1 MSITLSNWV
10 RVSDEVAASATF
22 FCAAAQP
29 NTSFTMA
36 ETELASTHNGG
47 VRNVTATTAGS
58 GDSGKTVTLVGT
70 DSDGAALSEII
81 TLPGSATLT
90 AGTELFKTV
99 TAAKMSAQPAA
110 NVSVGFGTL
119 CGQKIGGGGVFGSYR
134 VTSGGTAATVSFR
147 TGGTDGTVIAADL
160 TAGSAGTNGAMVSA
174 YGTGAKLVNGFYVTY
189 TLDTADQILAFY
201 AG

>member
-10 RVSDEVAASATF
+10 RVSDEVVASATY

-36 ETELASTHNGG
+36 NTELASTHNGG
-47 VRNVTATTAGS
+47 VRNITVTTAGA
-58 GDSGKTVTLVGT
+58 GDSGKTVTLTGT
-70 DSDGAALSEII
+70 DSDGDELIEVI

-99 TAAKMSAQPAA
+99 TAAEMSVVPAA

-119 CGQKIGGGGVFGSYR
+119 CGAKIGGGGVFGSYR
-134 VTSGGTAATVSFR
+134 VTSGGTGGTVSFR
-147 TGGTDGTVIAADL
+147 TGGTDGTVIATDL
-160 TAGSAGTNGAMVSA
+160 TGGSAGTNGAMVSA

-189 TLDTADQILAFY
+189 TLDVADQILAFY

>member
-1 MSITLSNWV
+1 MSITLSNWI

-22 FCAAAQP
+22 FCAAARP

-58 GDSGKTVTLVGT
+58 SDSGKTVTLTGT
-70 DSDGAALSEII
+70 DADGAALSEII
-81 TLPGSATLT
+81 TLPGSATVT

-99 TAAKMSAQPAA
+99 TAAEMSTQPAA

-134 VTSGGTAATVSFR
+134 VTSGGSAATVSFK
-147 TGGTDGTVIAADL
+147 TGGTDGTVIATDL
-160 TAGSAGTNGAMVSA
+160 TGGSAGTNGAMVSA

-189 TLDTADQILAFY
+189 ALDTADQILVFY

>member
-10 RVSDEVAASATF
+10 RVSDEIAVNTTY
-22 FCAAAQP
+22 FCAAARP
-29 NTSFTMA
+29 TTSFTMA
-36 ETELASTHNGG
+36 NTELASTHNGG

-58 GDSGKTVTLVGT
+58 GDSGKTVTLTGT
-70 DSDGAALSEII
+70 DSDGAALTEII

-99 TAAKMSAQPAA
+99 TAAEMSAQPAA

-134 VTSGGTAATVSFR
+134 VTSGGTGGTVSFR
-147 TGGTDGTVIAADL
+147 TGGTDGTVIATDL
-160 TAGSAGTNGAMVSA
+160 TGGSAGTNGAMVSA

-189 TLDTADQILAFY
+189 TVDVADQILAFY